1 MERIVARIVRHR
13 KVMLRVGGVAAAIM
27 MFMSGIPDG
36 INGRAEAQ
44 EGATAARVYK
54 YEVVSIKRNKAE
66 FDTSGNDGTRTT
78 RDEFISKNIP
88 LSILIG
94 IAYGIRHS
102 EQLSGGPSWVDSDRY
117 DVDAKMDES
126 VADELQ
132 KLSRDE
138 RNAIRQKMLQ
148 ELLATRFN
156 VKVHQESR
164 DFPVYFLEI
173 AKSGS
178 KLKEA
183 KAEDPNAPK
192 VSNGLPVTNVIHLES
207 GDAGATKMTGHGV
220 SISFL
225 AVNLERRV
233 GHIVVDKTGLT
244 GNYDFS
250 MQFTLEPNASQVGG
264 DAVSSGTDPG
274 APYIFTAVET
284 ELGLKLVAGR
294 APIDVVVVDH
304 AERPSEN

>member
-1 MERIVARIVRHR
+1 MERFAARIVKHR
-13 KVMLRVGGVAAAIM
+13 KVMLRVGGMAATIM
-27 MFMSGIPDG
+27 ALVSVIP
-36 INGRAEAQ
+36 NAVHARAEAQ
-44 EGATAARVYK
+44 KGATEVRVYK

-78 RDEFISKNIP
+78 RDEFISKNEP
-88 LSILIG
+88 LSTLIG

-102 EQLSGGPSWVDSDRY
+102 EQLSGGPSWVDSDGY

-173 AKSGS
+173 AKGGS

-207 GDAGATKMTGHGV
+207 GDAGATKMTGHAV
-220 SISFL
+220 SVSFL

-250 MQFTLEPNASQVGG
+250 MQFMWEPNAPQVGG
-264 DAVSSGTDPG
+264 DSVSPGADPG

>member
-1 MERIVARIVRHR
+1 MERFVARIVRHR
-13 KVMLRVGGVAAAIM
+13 VVMLRAGGMVAAIM
-27 MFMSGIPDG
+27 ALISAIPDAVHAQ
-36 INGRAEAQ
+36 AEVQ
-44 EGATAARVYK
+44 KGATAARVYR

-66 FDTSGNDGTRTT
+66 FDSSGNDGTRTT
-78 RDEFISKNIP
+78 RDEFISKNEP
-88 LSILIG
+88 LTTLIG
-94 IAYGIRHS
+94 NAYGIRHP
-102 EQLSGGPSWVDSDRY
+102 EQLSGGPSWADSDRY

-138 RNAIRQKMLQ
+138 RNEIRRQMLQ

-156 VKVHQESR
+156 VKVHHESR

-173 AKSGS
+173 AKGGS

-192 VSNGLPVTNVIHLES
+192 TPNGLPLTNVIQYGS

-225 AVNLERRV
+225 AVNLERRA

-250 MQFTLEPNASQVGG
+250 MQFMPEPNAPQPGG
-264 DAVSSGTDPG
+264 DSVSSGADPG
-274 APYIFTAVET
+274 APYLFTALET

-304 AERPSEN
+304 AEKPSEN